1 MAIQT
6 HRQWQRVLRVSSYL
20 SLITWDGLLFCGGSA
35 TWRCDAHT
43 NEPLPVCGRAYG
55 QGSWGGDGETWVRRP
70 ESGLLSQP
78 LTMKRMEV
86 GRETEGEGVA
96 HVLHLF
102 LPSFICQ
109 RLTWSPQTWKT
120 EVFSLLCHYQE
131 IIICCSVF
139 HEDNQDFAKQ
149 LNKLPHGGYGKYTN
163 IFLHETLPWV
173 AVLICFGKRISG
185 IIYLLCQKS
194 RALILIVRR

>member
-35 TWRCDAHT
+35 TWRCNAHA

-55 QGSWGGDGETWVRRP
+55 QGSWGEDGETWVRRP

-78 LTMKRMEV
+78 LTMRHMEV

-96 HVLHLF
+96 HVLHLL

-109 RLTWSPQTWKT
+109 RLTQSPQTWKT

-131 IIICCSVF
+131 IIICCCVPRRQSGLR
-139 HEDNQDFAKQ
+139 QTTKQ
-149 LNKLPHGGYGKYTN
+149 ASAWGIWKIYQHFPAWDTSMSCGTN
-163 IFLHETLPWV
+163 LFWKTH
-173 AVLICFGKRISG
+173 
-185 IIYLLCQKS
+185 
-194 RALILIVRR
+194 